1 VIVIPEQALKNDGM
15 VRSLSAMLIFSPKAK
30 EMLDHF
36 AEATE
41 EISEVCLRVEITG
54 RGKDGFQYDLQFIE
68 KNDGRDGDLEVEV
81 DGMVVFVDPRSA
93 KYLDGTTLDY
103 QETLMGGGFS
113 FDNPNP
119 LWMDE
124 ISKAV
129 ADIIESEVNPAVASH
144 GGHVELMG
152 VEDGK
157 AVIVFGGGCQGCGM
171 ADVTLKQGVE
181 TMIKD
186 HVPSIAEVI
195 DATDHAAGTN
205 PFY

>member
-1 VIVIPEQALKNDGM
+1 MLRVSREM
-15 VRSLSAMLIFSPKAK
+15 LSFSPKAK

-41 EISEVCLRVEITG
+41 EISQVCLRVEITG
-54 RGKDGFQYDLQFIE
+54 RSKDGFQYDLQFIE
-68 KNDGRDGDLEVEV
+68 KKDSKEGDIEIVVE
-81 DGMVVFVDPRSA
+81 GMVVFVDPKSA
-93 KYLDGTTLDY
+93 KYLEGTTLDY

-113 FDNPNP
+113 FENPNP

-129 ADIIESEVNPAVASH
+129 AEIIETEVNPAVASH

-181 TMIKD
+181 SMIKD
-186 HVPSIAEVI
+186 HVPSIDEVI

>member
-1 VIVIPEQALKNDGM
+1 MVPEQALKNDGM
-15 VRSLSAMLIFSPKAK
+15 LRVSREMLSFSPKAK

-41 EISEVCLRVEITG
+41 EISQVCLRVEITG
-54 RGKDGFQYDLQFIE
+54 RSKDGFQYDLQFIE
-68 KNDGRDGDLEVEV
+68 KKDSKEGDIEIVVE
-81 DGMVVFVDPRSA
+81 GMVVFVDPKSA
-93 KYLDGTTLDY
+93 KYLEGTTLDY

-113 FDNPNP
+113 FENPNP

-129 ADIIESEVNPAVASH
+129 AEIIETEVNPAVASH

-181 TMIKD
+181 SMIKD
-186 HVPSIAEVI
+186 HVPSIDEVI
-195 DATDHAAGTN
+195 DATDHAAGTLSLIHI
-205 PFY
+205 

>member
-1 VIVIPEQALKNDGM
+1 MVPEQALKNDGM
-15 VRSLSAMLIFSPKAK
+15 LRVSREMLSFSPKAK

-41 EISEVCLRVEITG
+41 EISQVCLRVEITG
-54 RGKDGFQYDLQFIE
+54 RSKDGFQYDLQFIE
-68 KNDGRDGDLEVEV
+68 KKDSKEGDIEIVVE
-81 DGMVVFVDPRSA
+81 GMVVFVDPKSA
-93 KYLDGTTLDY
+93 KYLEGTTLDY

-113 FDNPNP
+113 FENPNP

-129 ADIIESEVNPAVASH
+129 AEIIETEVNPAVASH

-181 TMIKD
+181 SMIKD
-186 HVPSIAEVI
+186 HVPSIDEVV

>member
-1 VIVIPEQALKNDGM
+1 VVPEQALKNDGM
-15 VRSLSAMLIFSPKAK
+15 LRVSREMLSFSPKAK

-41 EISEVCLRVEITG
+41 EISQVCLRVEITG
-54 RGKDGFQYDLQFIE
+54 RSKDGFQYDLQFIE
-68 KNDGRDGDLEVEV
+68 KKDSKEGDIEVVVE
-81 DGMVVFVDPRSA
+81 GMVVFVDPKSA
-93 KYLDGTTLDY
+93 KYLEGTTLDY

-113 FDNPNP
+113 FENPNP

-129 ADIIESEVNPAVASH
+129 AEIIETEVNPAVASH

-181 TMIKD
+181 SMIKD
-186 HVPSIAEVI
+186 HVPSIDEVI

>member
-1 VIVIPEQALKNDGM
+1 MIVIPEQALNNDRM
-15 VRSLSAMLIFSPKAK
+15 LREPREMLSFSPKAK

-68 KNDGRDGDLEVEV
+68 SKDAKEADIEIEV
-81 DGMVVFVDPRSA
+81 DGMAVFVDPKSA
-93 KYLDGTTLDY
+93 KYLEGTTLDY

-113 FDNPNP
+113 FENPNP

-129 ADIIESEVNPAVASH
+129 AEIIETEVNPAVASH

-181 TMIKD
+181 SIIKD

>member
-1 VIVIPEQALKNDGM
+1 VVPEQALKNDGM
-15 VRSLSAMLIFSPKAK
+15 LRVSREMLSFSPKAK

-41 EISEVCLRVEITG
+41 EISQVCLRVEITG
-54 RGKDGFQYDLQFIE
+54 RSKDGFQYDLQFIE
-68 KNDGRDGDLEVEV
+68 KKDSKEGDIEIVVE
-81 DGMVVFVDPRSA
+81 GMVVFVDPKSA
-93 KYLDGTTLDY
+93 KYLEGTTLDY

-113 FDNPNP
+113 FENPNP

-129 ADIIESEVNPAVASH
+129 AEIIETEVNPAVASH

-181 TMIKD
+181 SMIKD
-186 HVPSIAEVI
+186 HVPSIDEVI

>member
-1 VIVIPEQALKNDGM
+1 MLRVSREM
-15 VRSLSAMLIFSPKAK
+15 LSFSPKAK

-41 EISEVCLRVEITG
+41 EISQVCLRVEITG
-54 RGKDGFQYDLQFIE
+54 RSKDGFQYDLQFIE
-68 KNDGRDGDLEVEV
+68 KKDSKEGDIEVVVE
-81 DGMVVFVDPRSA
+81 GMVVFVDPKSA
-93 KYLDGTTLDY
+93 KYLEGTTLDY

-113 FDNPNP
+113 FENPNP

-129 ADIIESEVNPAVASH
+129 AEIIETEVNPAVASH

-181 TMIKD
+181 SMIKD
-186 HVPSIAEVI
+186 HVPSIDEVI